1 MLWMFLFAI
10 GWIGLGI
17 MSLGAMFLA
26 IFPKYFSLIN
36 YYNINF
42 RLIILGIGFFY
53 FALFIE
59 KLIRLFRKE
68 ESYYLDTENGKIRIT
83 LSALNTLVKKEIAK
97 RKNLK
102 LIKMKNSINKK
113 GVYIKIELEI
123 LETDNVALE
132 LKKIQEDIKNRTKEV
147 FNIEVKS
154 VDIITSK
161 VKDIIKVD
169 NIGDENNA
177 SGDIREIDS

>member
-17 MSLGAMFLA
+17 ISLGTMFLA
-26 IFPKYFSLIN
+26 VFPKYFSIVN

-42 RLIILGIGFFY
+42 RLIILGVGFFY

-59 KLIRLFRKE
+59 KLLRLFKKE
-68 ESYYLDTENGKIRIT
+68 EAYYLDTENGKIRIT
-83 LSALNTLVKKEIAK
+83 ISALNTLIKKEITK

-113 GVYIKIELEI
+113 GVYVKIEIEI
-123 LETDNVALE
+123 LETDNVS
-132 LKKIQEDIKNRTKEV
+132 LKLKTIQEDIKNRTKEV
-147 FNIEVKS
+147 FDIEVKS
-154 VDIITSK
+154 VDIVTSK
-161 VKDIIKVD
+161 VKDIVKVD

-177 SGDIREIDS
+177 DRDIREIDS